1 MMNSEIGFGRKVLQV
16 FEDNNLSFEHMPSGV
31 DTMTVFVHQS
41 EFEHKEQQVISG
53 IHRAVHPDLLDL
65 EFRSGIDR
73 GCRSGHERYA
83 WCGK

>member
-65 EFRSGIDR
+65 DPSGTDC
-73 GCRSGHERYA
+73 GCRSGYERYA